1 MLVYSYFERIKVE
14 FGDLIC
20 RFLWWIY
27 EEGMFILMFLFIDLY
42 EYKEDRVILKF
53 FYFYI
58 EYY

>member
-1 MLVYSYFERIKVE
+1 MYSYFERIKVE

-20 RFLWWIY
+20 SFLRWIY